1 MIVRDATNSKSA
13 DTGITA
19 YMKLQQD
26 GIYEIET
33 MSSKVDAEN
42 KPLDFQFNGFNI
54 SRTGFPIPPNS
65 SIDTLYVTT
74 ANNVEN
80 SPVAANQQ
88 AFENYLSQI
97 FEKTPVLDEVLRSN
111 SSELKDEWNIR
122 LNAYSSNKNISNAT
136 ALVHWVLYSSYIHD
150 NMVDAK
156 KIFDNSNPQDP
167 KWDGTGVFDI
177 IMKAAN
183 ENIKIQ
189 NQASRI
195 TGAEYAEVYLGTMQ
209 TAISEAMRFLLNKD
223 QSTKDLEVKQ
233 ANIDLLN
240 RQREGFDDNKYQKL
254 FEAQM
259 NAWALMFSSGLLT
272 TKPEI
277 ISNDSASSL
286 YNTLKPK

>member
-1 MIVRDATNSKSA
+1 MAKIVDIN
-13 DTGITA
+13 
-19 YMKLQQD
+19 
-26 GIYEIET
+26 
-33 MSSKVDAEN
+33 
-42 KPLDFQFNGFNI
+42 DFSNG
-54 SRTGFPIPPNS
+54 
-65 SIDTLYVTT
+65 SI
-74 ANNVEN
+74 
-80 SPVAANQQ
+80 
-88 AFENYLSQI
+88 
-97 FEKTPVLDEVLRSN
+97 
-111 SSELKDEWNIR
+111 
-122 LNAYSSNKNISNAT
+122 
-136 ALVHWVLYSSYIHD
+136 
-150 NMVDAK
+150 
-156 KIFDNSNPQDP
+156 DNSNPQDP
-167 KWDGTGVFDI
+167 KWEGTGVFDI

-189 NQASRI
+189 NQTSRI

-209 TAISEAMRFLLNKD
+209 TAISEAMKFLLNKD

-272 TKPEI
+272 TQPSI

>member
-1 MIVRDATNSKSA
+1 MTKIVDIN
-13 DTGITA
+13 
-19 YMKLQQD
+19 
-26 GIYEIET
+26 
-33 MSSKVDAEN
+33 
-42 KPLDFQFNGFNI
+42 DFSNG
-54 SRTGFPIPPNS
+54 
-65 SIDTLYVTT
+65 SI
-74 ANNVEN
+74 
-80 SPVAANQQ
+80 
-88 AFENYLSQI
+88 
-97 FEKTPVLDEVLRSN
+97 
-111 SSELKDEWNIR
+111 
-122 LNAYSSNKNISNAT
+122 
-136 ALVHWVLYSSYIHD
+136 
-150 NMVDAK
+150 
-156 KIFDNSNPQDP
+156 DNSNPQDP
-167 KWDGTGVFDI
+167 KWEGTGVFDI

-209 TAISEAMRFLLNKD
+209 TAISEAMKFILNRD

-272 TKPEI
+272 TQPSI

>member
-1 MIVRDATNSKSA
+1 MTKIVDIN
-13 DTGITA
+13 
-19 YMKLQQD
+19 
-26 GIYEIET
+26 
-33 MSSKVDAEN
+33 
-42 KPLDFQFNGFNI
+42 DFSNG
-54 SRTGFPIPPNS
+54 
-65 SIDTLYVTT
+65 SI
-74 ANNVEN
+74 
-80 SPVAANQQ
+80 
-88 AFENYLSQI
+88 
-97 FEKTPVLDEVLRSN
+97 
-111 SSELKDEWNIR
+111 
-122 LNAYSSNKNISNAT
+122 
-136 ALVHWVLYSSYIHD
+136 
-150 NMVDAK
+150 
-156 KIFDNSNPQDP
+156 DNSNPQEP
-167 KWDGTGVFDI
+167 KWEGTGVFDI

-189 NQASRI
+189 NQTSRI

>member
-1 MIVRDATNSKSA
+1 MIK
-13 DTGITA
+13 I
-19 YMKLQQD
+19 
-26 GIYEIET
+26 
-33 MSSKVDAEN
+33 VDIN
-42 KPLDFQFNGFNI
+42 DFSNG
-54 SRTGFPIPPNS
+54 
-65 SIDTLYVTT
+65 SI
-74 ANNVEN
+74 
-80 SPVAANQQ
+80 
-88 AFENYLSQI
+88 
-97 FEKTPVLDEVLRSN
+97 
-111 SSELKDEWNIR
+111 
-122 LNAYSSNKNISNAT
+122 
-136 ALVHWVLYSSYIHD
+136 
-150 NMVDAK
+150 
-156 KIFDNSNPQDP
+156 DNSNPQDP
-167 KWDGTGVFDI
+167 KWEGTGVFDI

-209 TAISEAMRFLLNKD
+209 TAISEAMKFILNKD

-272 TKPEI
+272 TQPSI